1 MGGLFA
7 QTIPLAFAAAISPLV
22 LMGILAILGGA
33 NPKKHAIAYTL
44 GVVSAIVGLLV
55 VGMLLI
61 GAQNGKTDPGPLG
74 STTAHT
80 IVGIVL
86 ILVAALMI
94 KPSHKD
100 PKQHAEQ
107 KHRQLIKAN
116 APLIAFFG
124 LGIALMFTNFST
136 IVVLLA
142 ILHGV
147 ARANQG
153 LPANV
158 AALVVVAFITAL
170 PATGPLAAALFGGP
184 KLAAD
189 VQRLGMWTTKN
200 GKYILAVL
208 FLVFGLQD
216 ILQSFGH

>member
-1 MGGLFA
+1 MGGVLA
-7 QTIPLAFAAAISPLV
+7 QSVPLAFAAAISPLV
-22 LMGILAILGGA
+22 LMGILAILGGP
-33 NPKKHAIAYTL
+33 NPKRHAIAFTL
-44 GVVSAIVGLLV
+44 GVVSMIVGLLV

-74 STTAHT
+74 SNTAHLV
-80 IVGIVL
+80 VGIVL
-86 ILVAALMI
+86 ILVSALMI

-100 PKQHAEQ
+100 PQQHAEH

-124 LGIALMFTNFST
+124 LGIALMCTNFST

-153 LPANV
+153 LAANV
-158 AALVVVAFITAL
+158 VALAVVAFITAL

-184 KLAAD
+184 RLAAD
-189 VQRLGMWTTKN
+189 VQRPGTWTTKN

-216 ILQSFGH
+216 ILQSLSH

>member
-1 MGGLFA
+1 M
-7 QTIPLAFAAAISPLV
+7 
-22 LMGILAILGGA
+22 LM
-33 NPKKHAIAYTL
+33 
-44 GVVSAIVGLLV
+44 
-55 VGMLLI
+55 I
-61 GAQNGKTDPGPLG
+61 GAQNSTTDPGPLG

-86 ILVAALMI
+86 ILVAALMVR
-94 KPSHKD
+94 PSHKD
-100 PKQHAEQ
+100 PQQHAEH

-147 ARANQG
+147 ARANEG
-153 LPANV
+153 LAANV
-158 AALVVVAFITAL
+158 VALAAVAFITAL

-189 VQRLGMWTTKN
+189 VQRLGTWTTKN

-216 ILQSFGH
+216 ILQALGH